1 MSAKRSKSVT
11 GDQALRAHL
20 TRVLDWG
27 DAHVG
32 FDAAVKGISPAA
44 RGAVPEGLDHSPW
57 QLVEHLRRAQHDIL
71 DFCRNPKY
79 VELPFPEGYWP
90 PEAAPPSEAA
100 WKESIASFRR
110 DRDALKKLA
119 EDAAV
124 DLFARIPHGTGQTY
138 LRELLLVVDHN
149 AYHVGQLVAVRQAL
163 GIWKSA

>member
-1 MSAKRSKSVT
+1 MSAKRPKGVN
-11 GDQALRAHL
+11 GHQALRAQL
-20 TRVLDWG
+20 VKLLDWG
-27 DAHVG
+27 DAHVT
-32 FDAAVKGISPAA
+32 FDAAVKGLSPAL
-44 RGAVPEGLDHSPW
+44 RGAVPQGFDHSPW

-71 DFCRNPKY
+71 DFCRNPSY
-79 VELPFPEGYWP
+79 VELSFPEDYWP
-90 PEAAPPSEAA
+90 AKGPPSEAA
-100 WKESIASFRR
+100 WKKSIAALRR